1 MSYVYSESKID
12 LIINKVSRAIY
23 KQLQDNGDISENE
36 IYLITDPILDAADD
50 RILNTAD
57 PIDGTDAANKQYVD
71 KNAND
76 AFLSSKAYINEEISS
91 YALKDNISVGYDPTT
106 QKITLDADGNISE
119 IDATNFIKDGMLSAV
134 SYDKSTN
141 KLVLSFNTD
150 AGISPISVSLSS
162 LVDVY
167 TAGNGLTAVNNQ
179 FRINENIVTTKTVA
193 AQISSDLNQKVKNK
207 VTFRYWSEA

>member
-1 MSYVYSESKID
+1 MSCVYSESKID

-23 KQLQDNGDISENE
+23 KQLQDNGDIGENE
-36 IYLITDPILDAADD
+36 IYLITDPILDAVGD

-57 PIDGTDAANKQYVD
+57 PISATDAANKQYVD
-71 KNAND
+71 KNVND

-91 YALKDNISVGYDPTT
+91 YALKDNISVGYDSTT

-119 IDATNFIKDGMLSAV
+119 IDATDFIKDGILSAV
-134 SYDKSTN
+134 SYDKPTN

-150 AGISPISVSLSS
+150 AGISPISVNLSS

-179 FRINENIVTTKTVA
+179 FRINESIVTTKTVA

>member
-1 MSYVYSESKID
+1 MVYTYSENKVD
-12 LIINKVSRAIY
+12 LVINKVSRSIY
-23 KQLQDNGDISENE
+23 KQLQNDEEIHEDEVYSIS
-36 IYLITDPILDAADD
+36 DPIL
-50 RILNTAD
+50 N
-57 PIDGTDAANKQYVD
+57 V
-71 KNAND
+71 
-76 AFLSSKAYINEEISS
+76 EI
-91 YALKDNISVGYDPTT
+91 GYDSNSK
-106 QKITLDADGNISE
+106 KITLSVDDNVSE
-119 IDATNFIKDGMLSAV
+119 IDATDFIKDGMLSAV
-134 SYDKSTN
+134 SYDKPTN

-150 AGISPISVSLSS
+150 AGISPISVNLSS